1 MAREAPVES
10 RLRRRIEDVGGACEK
25 HVGGMRG
32 DPDRVCSFPN
42 GYHCLAETKWLE
54 DVKPEEH
61 QLRRHGF
68 WRARGMDVWV
78 IGCDRHISQLVDFAG
93 LQPPRISVGSGAIPG
108 GPPPLHVGG
117 GPWPGKDG
125 DQPHGPGYAKISG
138 VVVFSS
144 THTRAQARRRRGLV
158 RGER

>member
-1 MAREAPVES
+1 MAREKTVES
-10 RLRRRIEDVGGACEK
+10 RLNDRIKEVGGACEK

-32 DPDRVCSFPN
+32 DPDRICSFPN

-68 WRARGMDVWV
+68 WRERGMDVWV
-78 IGCDRHISQLVDFAG
+78 IGCDRHIAQLIDFAVI
-93 LQPPRISVGSGAIPG
+93 QPPRLSVRSGDVLGEPC
-108 GPPPLHVGG
+108 PSHVGG
-117 GPWPGKDG
+117 GPWPGKNRDE
-125 DQPHGPGYAKISG
+125 PFGPGHAEISRFKFLPSAG
-138 VVVFSS
+138 ACPEKSS
-144 THTRAQARRRRGLV
+144 RRRLV